1 MQLVIFGAG
10 ALGTLFGVKAAM
22 GGAKV
27 SLIGR
32 EAHVKAVNENGVRL
46 TGTVGKNFVY
56 KGENLKAFTSINEVE
71 GKIDYLMVTAK
82 DRGMDAVLVDLEKNR
97 DRILSVFS
105 FQNGITHDDKI
116 ANVVGWDKVIGSVTI
131 EGADMPEPGVIE
143 YNLTSYSYFGEFS
156 GTSSERV
163 EKLADCFRK
172 GGMDI
177 RVVPNI
183 KSVKWTKFVQICGA
197 SGICGATRLGFAP
210 AARTLAGAQIYV
222 GILKE
227 GIAIMRALGLEPG
240 DYFPN
245 ISMVNLVANHPL
257 PEALE
262 RVCKVSDELYKK
274 GFLGGTSLARDIERG
289 KKSEVDSLMGTLY
302 AIGDKMGIPTPVTK
316 AVYWVIK
323 SVDEY
328 AK

>member
-1 MQLVIFGAG
+1 MKLVVFGAG

-22 GGAKV
+22 GGAEV

-32 EAHVKAVNENGVRL
+32 EAHVKAVNETGIRL
-46 TGTVGKNFVY
+46 TGTVGKNIVY
-56 KGENLKAFTSINEVE
+56 KGDNLKAFTSIDEVK
-71 GKIDYLMVTAK
+71 GTIDYLMVTAK
-82 DRGMDAVLVDLEKNR
+82 DRGMDAVLNDLEKNKER
-97 DRILSVFS
+97 VLSVFS
-105 FQNGITHDDKI
+105 FQNGITHDDRI

-183 KSVKWTKFVQICGA
+183 KDVKWTKFVQICGA
-197 SGICGATRLGFAP
+197 SGICGATQLGFAP
-210 AARTLAGAQIYV
+210 AARTLAGAQIYA

-227 GIAIMRALGLEPG
+227 GIAIMRKLGLEPG

-245 ISMVNLVANHPL
+245 ISMVNLVANL
-257 PEALE
+257 PEIEAVE
-262 RVCKVSDELYKK
+262 RVRKRSDELYNK

-316 AVYWVIK
+316 VIYWVIK
-323 SVDEY
+323 SIDEY